1 MGGGVMPEE
10 FLPGC
15 QRPSVAEP
23 ALQPETESAES
34 MKEAKRPMLK
44 VGKPAPEFVAP
55 AFYKG
60 KFMNTG
66 LSEYKGKWVLLCF
79 YPGDFTFV

>member
-1 MGGGVMPEE
+1 MSEE

-15 QRPSVAEP
+15 QRPSVAKP
-23 ALQPETESAES
+23 ALQAETESTET
-34 MKEAKRPMLK
+34 MKEAKRLMLK

-60 KFMNTG
+60 KFVNTG

>member
-1 MGGGVMPEE
+1 MPEE

-34 MKEAKRPMLK
+34 MKEAKRPKSQQLLRSTKSFKVWALK
-44 VGKPAPEFVAP
+44 FFPSA
-55 AFYKG
+55 
-60 KFMNTG
+60 
-66 LSEYKGKWVLLCF
+66 
-79 YPGDFTFV
+79 

>member
-1 MGGGVMPEE
+1 MPEE

-15 QRPSVAEP
+15 TRPSLAKPAMQAE
-23 ALQPETESAES
+23 AEFAES
-34 MKEAKRPMLK
+34 TKEAKQAMLK
-44 VGKPAPEFVAP
+44 VGKPAPEFAAP

-60 KFMNTG
+60 KFVNTS